1 LLNFD
6 KSAIY
11 PPFFASWQIQVK
23 KFCRKIEHQRVMKI
37 LQQLLAPYP
46 IEQFLTEHWTRKA
59 IHIPTDDARK
69 FHSFF
74 SWNALNHLLNDHKLG
89 GADLRFSKEGQSLP
103 DTRDSRDWIDRLRQG
118 STLIINGVH
127 QRVPSVAKLAAQLRD
142 DIGYE
147 THINLYCSP
156 AEQRGFDCHYD
167 THDVLILQ
175 IDGEKKWFVY
185 RETVLDPTS
194 DMPSSKQMQPTE
206 PPYLECVLKA
216 GDLLYI
222 PRGHWHY
229 AIANEQPS
237 LHLTIGI
244 EPQTGLDWLK
254 WLMHDLQNNADWRQ
268 SLPMIA
274 DDHPIAVEQ
283 QLMTLRQQLIETLH
297 QPDILHKYIDQLS
310 YRKYPPLP
318 VSLPAQMGAD
328 IFQNL
333 LMTRF
338 AWSPLHRIRVKQ
350 IDEKHYQIKVGAKQ
364 IDLTG
369 IPETLVANLFNRDEF
384 SLFDIA
390 DWAPDLDLEADIAPL
405 IKHLVLEGVLQV
417 ETDGDL

>member
-1 LLNFD
+1 
-6 KSAIY
+6 
-11 PPFFASWQIQVK
+11 
-23 KFCRKIEHQRVMKI
+23 MKI

-46 IEQFLTEHWTRKA
+46 TEQFLTEHWTQKA
-59 IHIPTDDARK
+59 IHISTEDSRK

-74 SWNALNHLLNDHKLG
+74 SWSALNHLLNYHKLAG
-89 GADLRFSKEGQSLP
+89 KDLSFSKEGKSLP
-103 DTRDSRDWIDRLRQG
+103 ETRDRRDWSDRLRQG
-118 STLIINGVH
+118 ATLIINGVH

-142 DIGYE
+142 EIGYE

-156 AEQRGFDCHYD
+156 ADQRGFDCHYD

-185 RETVLDPTS
+185 RETVLYPTS
-194 DMPSSKQMQPTE
+194 DMSSSKQLQPTD

-237 LHLTIGI
+237 LHLTVGI
-244 EPQTGLDWLK
+244 ECQTGLDWLS
-254 WLMHDLQNNADWRQ
+254 WLMQDLKNNADWRQ
-268 SLPMIA
+268 RLPAIG
-274 DDHPIAVEQ
+274 DDNTIAVEQ
-283 QLMTLRQQLIETLH
+283 QLLALRQHLIETLH
-297 QPDILHKYIDQLS
+297 QPDILHKFIDKLS
-310 YRKYPPLP
+310 YRNYPPLP
-318 VSLPAQMGAD
+318 VSLPAMMGTD
-328 IFQNL
+328 IFPNL

-350 IDEKHYQIKVGAKQ
+350 LSEKHYQIQVGSKQ
-364 IDLTG
+364 IDLKG
-369 IPETLVANLFNRDEF
+369 IPETLVENLFDRNEF

-405 IKHLVLEGVLQV
+405 LKHLVLEGVLQV
-417 ETDGDL
+417 ETECDRE